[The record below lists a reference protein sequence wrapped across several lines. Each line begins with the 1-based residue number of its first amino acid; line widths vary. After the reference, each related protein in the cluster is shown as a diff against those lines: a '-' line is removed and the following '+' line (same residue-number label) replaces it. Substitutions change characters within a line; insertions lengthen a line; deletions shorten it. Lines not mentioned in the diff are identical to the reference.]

1 MEALVEL
8 KKLYERQIGKKEQV
22 EADIIMLQSE
32 LKDNRKKVKNLEK
45 AHEIVK
51 IVGGETQQQLQYHI
65 SDITSL
71 ALESVFPNPYKLIMN
86 FIERRGKIECDLLF
100 ERDGNIIKPIN
111 SGGFGA
117 VDVAALALRVA
128 LWSMQMPRTRPTLLL
143 DEPFKHLS
151 AKHHEAASQMVK
163 ELSDKL
169 GIQFIIS
176 THIPIL
182 SEYADKVFE
191 VKLKNKVSH
200 VKQIN

>member
-1 MEALVEL
+1 MELIEL
-8 KKLYERQIGKKEQV
+8 KNLYERQIGKQEQV
-22 EADIIMLQSE
+22 ESDIAE
-32 LKDNRKKVKNLEK
+32 LTRNIKTNRKKVKNLTE

-51 IVGGETQQQLQYHI
+51 LVGGETQQQLQFHI

-71 ALESVFPNPYKLIMN
+71 ALESVFPNPYKLIMD

-100 ERDGNIIKPIN
+100 ERDGTTIKPKDAA
-111 SGGFGA
+111 GFGA
-117 VDVAALALRVA
+117 MDIASLALRVA
-128 LWSMQMPRTRPTLLL
+128 AWSMQTPRTRPTLIL

-151 AKHHEAASQMVK
+151 EKYQEPASQMIK

-182 SEYADKVFE
+182 SEYADRVFE
-191 VKLKNKVSH
+191 VKIKNKVST
-200 VKQIN
+200 VKQLN